1 MLDIACKRLDLRRL
15 LFICPVVFAVT
26 LSAQE
31 RPRPNTWSAR
41 TSSGQT
47 LMGTWTAVPDPATG
61 AATGTWTLI
70 DPGGKALAR
79 GGWSAAKSPAGWTG
93 AWRASVPGSRAEYS
107 GTWSASVDLAKDAKF
122 ADLFER
128 AIETVVS
135 GAWRA
140 GGRSGTW
147 SIRAYN

>member
-1 MLDIACKRLDLRRL
+1 MKKAARPRL
-15 LFICPVVFAVT
+15 LFFICLVVLAVT
-26 LSAQE
+26 PSAQE
-31 RPRPNTWSAR
+31 RARPNTWSAR

-47 LMGTWTAVPDPATG
+47 LMGTWTAVPNPASTT
-61 AATGTWTLI
+61 ASGTWTLVGA
-70 DPGGKALAR
+70 GGKTLAR
-79 GGWSAAKSPAGWTG
+79 GGWSAAKAPTGWTG
-93 AWRASVPGSRAEYS
+93 AWRASVVGGRGGYS
-107 GTWSASVDLAKDAKF
+107 GTWSANVDLAKNGKF

-128 AIETVVS
+128 AIEAVVS